1 MNNRTHVLVTGANG
15 FVGHHLV
22 AHLASRGF
30 KVTAA
35 SRKPLAC
42 DIANVTRIP
51 LPDLSAPLDWSPLIR
66 QCNAVVHLAG
76 IAHKRASVHMYDLVN
91 HRTTAALAEAAF
103 QCGTDHL
110 IFISS
115 IAAQCGSFSHHE
127 SKEDDAPRPT
137 NAYGRSKLAAENAVR
152 ASGASFTILRP
163 VVIYGE
169 GEKGNFAAIHK
180 ISRTFLPLPFGA
192 MTALRSV
199 LSIRNFC
206 SAVEMVMANP
216 KAKGETFVVADPTAV
231 TIGELIARY
240 RAGMGRSPGLL
251 PIPEKWLKYFLI
263 AFGQRTLWERIGC
276 PLIAYPTKLL
286 EAGWDAPENF

>member
-1 MNNRTHVLVTGANG
+1 MNNQTHVLVTGADG
-15 FVGHHLV
+15 FVGQHLV

-42 DIANVTRIP
+42 DKANVTGVP
-51 LPDLSAPLDWSPLIR
+51 LPDLSAPFDWSPLIR
-66 QCNAVVHLAG
+66 QCNAIVHLAG
-76 IAHKRASVHMYDLVN
+76 ITHKRASVQMYDLVN
-91 HRTTAALAEAAF
+91 HRATAALAEAAF

-110 IFISS
+110 IFVSS
-115 IAAQCGSFSHHE
+115 IAAQCGSFSFHE
-127 SKEDDAPRPT
+127 SREDDIPSPQS
-137 NAYGRSKLAAENAVR
+137 AYGRSKLAAENAVR
-152 ASGASFTILRP
+152 SSGVSFTILRP
-163 VVIYGE
+163 VVIHGE
-169 GEKGNFAAIHK
+169 GAKGNFAAIHK
-180 ISRTFLPLPFGA
+180 IAQTFLPLPFA
-192 MTALRSV
+192 ALTALRSV

-206 SAVEMVMANP
+206 SAVEMVLVNP

-231 TIGELIARY
+231 SIGGLIARY
-240 RAGMGRSPGLL
+240 RADIGRSPGLV

-263 AFGQRTLWERIGC
+263 AVGQRTLWERIGC